1 MPIKRVLCQ
10 TRLRRVP
17 PRFSWVDHRLVRDK
31 HICRCDVYAA
41 ALYLFLVTVGDARG
55 LSYWS
60 DASVANML
68 SMDTDRLAK
77 ARRALQQAGLIAY
90 ERPLYQ
96 VLALEP
102 GVSEEKVQPMP
113 AADRTDVKPVCKS
126 APARSDAVTESPVE
140 MLRRALGGV
149 R

>member
-1 MPIKRVLCQ
+1 M
-10 TRLRRVP
+10 
-17 PRFSWVDHRLVRDK
+17 DHRLVRDK

-41 ALYLFLVTVGDARG
+41 ALYLFLVTVGDAKG

-68 SMDTDRLAK
+68 SMDAERLAK
-77 ARRALQQAGLIAY
+77 ARRTLQQAGLIAY
-90 ERPLYQ
+90 EKPLYQ
-96 VLALEP
+96 VLALES
-102 GVSEEKVQPMP
+102 GVTEEKVQSMP
-113 AADRTDVKPVCKS
+113 TADRTDVKPARKS
-126 APARSDAVTESPVE
+126 APARSDAVAKSPVE